1 MSFEQTLK
9 GIQKQLEIDKKIF
22 KETGCMSELLIRVHG
37 FNINQK
43 GDNNANKKH

>member
-22 KETGCMSELLIRVHG
+22 RETGCMSELLMRVHN
-37 FNINQK
+37 FNRNQ
-43 GDNNANKKH
+43 NAN